1 MAIREGLLAALSHG
15 ARNGY
20 QIKSDFETITG
31 SVWKLNVGQVY
42 TTLERLERD
51 GLVETDTALE
61 GKTYV
66 MTSSGRHEL
75 SQWWE
80 ATAIDSPPPRDE
92 LMLKIL
98 TALDGGSEFALR
110 VVEKHRS
117 VLTSLLQE
125 RRQSMRGN
133 TETFSWL
140 AVQLVNDALMF
151 RAEADLRWLDQC
163 ESRILKMESSK

>member
-31 SVWKLNVGQVY
+31 GVWKLNVGQVY

-51 GLVETDTALE
+51 GLVEADSEVE
-61 GKTYV
+61 GKKYV
-66 MTSSGRHEL
+66 MTSDGRAEL
-75 SQWWE
+75 ARWWE
-80 ATAIDSPPPRDE
+80 ATDIDNPPPRDE

-98 TALDGGSEFALR
+98 TALDGGNEFALKA
-110 VVEKHRS
+110 VEKHRS
-117 VLTSLLQE
+117 VLTTLLQE
-125 RRQSMRGN
+125 RRQKMRSN
-133 TETFSWL
+133 SETSDWL
-140 AVQLVNDALMF
+140 AAQLVNDALMF

-163 ESRILKMESSK
+163 ESRIIKMEKAK

>member
-31 SVWKLNVGQVY
+31 GVWKLNVGQVY

-51 GLVETDTALE
+51 GLVVVDAENE

-66 MTSSGRHEL
+66 MTSDGHAEL
-75 SQWWE
+75 ARWWE
-80 ATAIDSPPPRDE
+80 ATDIDSPPPRDE

-98 TALDGGSEFALR
+98 TALDGGNEFALK

-125 RRQSMRGN
+125 RRQNMRSN
-133 TETFSWL
+133 SETSDWL
-140 AVQLVNDALMF
+140 AMQLVNDALMF

-163 ESRILKMESSK
+163 ESRILKLEGAK

>member
-31 SVWKLNVGQVY
+31 GVWKLNVGQVY

-51 GLVETDTALE
+51 GLVEVDSEVE

-66 MTSSGRHEL
+66 MTSDGHAEL
-75 SQWWE
+75 ARWWE
-80 ATAIDSPPPRDE
+80 ATDIDSPPPRDE

-98 TALDGGSEFALR
+98 TALDGGNEFALK

-117 VLTSLLQE
+117 VLTTLLQE
-125 RRQSMRGN
+125 RRQHMRSN
-133 TETFSWL
+133 SETSDWL
-140 AVQLVNDALMF
+140 AMQLVNDALMF

-163 ESRILKMESSK
+163 ESRILKLESTK

>member
-31 SVWKLNVGQVY
+31 GVWKLNVGQVY

-51 GLVETDTALE
+51 GLVEVDSEVE

-66 MTSSGRHEL
+66 LTSDGRAEL
-75 SQWWE
+75 ARWWE
-80 ATAIDSPPPRDE
+80 AADIDSPPPRDE

-98 TALDGGSEFALR
+98 TALDGGNEFALK

-117 VLTSLLQE
+117 VLTTLLQE
-125 RRQSMRGN
+125 RRQNMRAN
-133 TETFSWL
+133 TETADWL

-163 ESRILKMESSK
+163 ESRIIKMEKSK

>member
-31 SVWKLNVGQVY
+31 GVWKLNVGQVY

-51 GLVETDTALE
+51 GLVEADSEVE

-66 MTSSGRHEL
+66 MTSDGRAEL
-75 SQWWE
+75 ARWWE
-80 ATAIDSPPPRDE
+80 ATDIDNPPPRDE

-98 TALDGGSEFALR
+98 TALDGGNEFALK

-117 VLTSLLQE
+117 VLTTLLQE
-125 RRQSMRGN
+125 RRQNMRSN
-133 TETFSWL
+133 SETSDWL
-140 AVQLVNDALMF
+140 AAQLVNDALMF

-163 ESRILKMESSK
+163 ESRIIKMEKAK